1 MPFSFDAG
9 GDNHSR
15 EECGMF
21 RVIDDPDASLLS
33 YLDLQKLQQRG
44 EEGTGIVAADA
55 GGKLNI

>member
-9 GDNHSR
+9 GDNHPR

-33 YLDLQKLQQRG
+33 YLDLQKLQH
-44 EEGTGIVAADA
+44 
-55 GGKLNI
+55 KLV